1 MTSTL
6 YFKKRKN
13 LAKKKKTPQAIHAPT
28 KRQLSHW
35 QKQKQRQRIIL
46 GIGITIIAAVFIIIG
61 TGVYRG
67 WYLTEYKPLHE
78 TVLVVNGTKYNMD
91 YYIKAVELQS
101 QGQVNYIQYFLDPVV
116 TSLEKAEITR
126 QEALKLGISVSE
138 DEIDNELKTSTAET
152 KAEPAIRDY
161 VRNYLLNQ
169 KLAKDYFG
177 PKVAATADQR
187 QIMAMLLE
195 SQSQATEVKARIT
208 AGEDFMTVAAELSLE
223 TTTKNDS
230 GDLGWRPKGVLQ
242 NLVSSSVL
250 EEAVFNQTVGTI
262 GQVFDSKISKSTG
275 YWLVKVT
282 GKEEATGKVHVFG
295 MLLSS
300 EEQAKSVNARLD
312 AGEDFSALAQ
322 ELSLKW
328 DETNKDDLGWI
339 GSDSTDVIKDYI
351 FSPDTLLNVVSPI
364 IKDANATTLGGCWLY
379 KVLDSGERELSSDDR
394 DILVNKLYTDWIGVK
409 TTEYQDKIV
418 NSMDTVKKNFA
429 TNRIQADLGYSG

>member
-1 MTSTL
+1 
-6 YFKKRKN
+6 
-13 LAKKKKTPQAIHAPT
+13 LAKKKKTLQVVHTPT

-35 QKQKQRQRIIL
+35 QKQKRRQRIIF
-46 GIGITIIAAVFIIIG
+46 GVGMTVIAAVFIIIG

-78 TVLVVNGTKYNMD
+78 TVLEVNGTKYNMD
-91 YYIKAVELQS
+91 YYIKAVEIQS
-101 QGQVNYIQYFLDPVV
+101 QGQVDYIQYFLDPVV

-138 DEIDNELKTSTAET
+138 DEIDNELKTSTATT
-152 KAEPAIRDY
+152 KAEPAVRDY

-177 PKVAATADQR
+177 TQVPATADQR

-195 SQSQATEVKARIT
+195 SQSQANEVEARLT
-208 AGEDFMTVAAELSLE
+208 AGEDFATVAAELSLE

-262 GQVFDSKISKSTG
+262 GQVIDKEISKSTG

-282 GKEEATGKVHVFG
+282 EKEEATGKVHVFG

-300 EEQAKSVNARLD
+300 EEQAKSVEARLD
-312 AGEDFSALAQ
+312 AGEDFTALAQ

-328 DETNKDDLGWI
+328 DDTNKDDLGWI

-351 FSPDTLLNVVSPI
+351 FSPNTLLNVVSTP
-364 IKDANATTLGGCWLY
+364 IKDANATTLGGCWLF
-379 KVLDSGERELSSDDR
+379 KVQDSGDR
-394 DILVNKLYTDWIGVK
+394 DLSTDDHDTLVNKLYTDWIGIK
-409 TTEYQDKIV
+409 TQEYQDKIV
-418 NSMDTVKKNFA
+418 NSLDTVKKNFA